1 MKTIICLLFVL
12 TSISSYAQKV
22 IQKTDETETSV
33 HRINLVRVFPAYVY
47 PNGDTLPSGDETKGY
62 MYLIDAETKKKISA
76 NYLRIY
82 PVTNKEFIATRKDDL
97 GYTDSTFRY
106 VTGVVNP
113 DNEEVIPFIFDN
125 LKVNVSPKNEIQYY
139 GEING
144 RIVLVKN
151 GSLVPTVFDAS
162 EIDWFRPFG
171 TCIIFSNGKY
181 GIAKDG
187 KIFIPAVY
195 DFILPHLGK
204 AQIATYQSKNRMG
217 YVSLTTGKE
226 LTPPIFDKDKA
237 GQFSDEYDDATKN
250 MIERKKVRIQINGK
264 GGWMD
269 NTGKV
274 TMDK

>member
-12 TSISSYAQKV
+12 TSISSYAQKDYKYEEV
-22 IQKTDETETSV
+22 KTSV
-33 HRINLVRVFPAYVY
+33 PSINLVRASQYTIVDGSF
-47 PNGDTLPSGDETKGY
+47 LTKSSDDSF
-62 MYLIDAETKKKISA
+62 MYLIDAKTKQRLTDNYA
-76 NYLRIY
+76 NIDI
-82 PVTNKEFIATRKDDL
+82 VSEKEFIARKRDTIPS
-97 GYTDSTFRY
+97 GTIIYTY
-106 VTGVVNP
+106 GAIN
-113 DNEEVIPFIFDN
+113 NNGEEIVPFIFDF
-125 LKVNVSPKNEIQYY
+125 LRERTSTKGVRQYY

-144 RIVLVKN
+144 KIALVKN
-151 GSLVPTVFDAS
+151 GMIVPTSFSAS
-162 EIDWFRPFG
+162 EMDWFNPFG
-171 TCIIFSNGKY
+171 ICIVMVKDKY

-237 GQFSDEYDDATKN
+237 EQFSDEYDVATKN
-250 MIERKKVRIQINGK
+250 MIERKKVRIQIDGK
-264 GGWMD
+264 GGWVD